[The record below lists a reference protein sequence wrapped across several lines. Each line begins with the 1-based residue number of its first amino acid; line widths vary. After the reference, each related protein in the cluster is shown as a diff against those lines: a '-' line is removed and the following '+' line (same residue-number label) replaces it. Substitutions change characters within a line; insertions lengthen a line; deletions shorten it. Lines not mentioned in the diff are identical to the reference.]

1 MATIEKLEK
10 SQVQIA
16 LEASREEFVAAL
28 KKSYN
33 KNKKRF
39 QVPGFRKGKVPYD
52 LVVKYYGE
60 GILYEDAIDE
70 IVNPAYIEAVK
81 ENDLK
86 VVSRPELDVKEIGE
100 NGLKYVLTVTV
111 KPEVKLGKY
120 EGVEVP
126 YSERE
131 VTDETV
137 DAEIERMRK
146 RNSTLE
152 NVEDRAAQDGDTV
165 VIDYEGFKDGVAFE
179 GGKGESYSLKLG
191 SKSFIPGF
199 EDQIIGHN
207 IGEEFTISVKF
218 PEEYHSEELKGADA
232 TFNIKIHNIKAEI
245 LPELDDEFVKDVSE
259 FDTLDELKADIK
271 KNQKEAAEK
280 DAKNM
285 FINETLRVIAE
296 NTEVEIP
303 DAMVDNE
310 VENMAQEQASR
321 MSQQGIQLDMYLQY
335 IGQNMDQF
343 KESLRP
349 MAEIRVKNNLV
360 IEAVAKELKLE
371 ATAEEYDAEVEA
383 MAKAYN
389 MDKADIAKALGEN
402 NPYIKENI
410 INRKTVEYLADKA
423 VKTEPKAE
431 EAKEEKTAKKTAA
444 KKTTTKKTAEKS
456 EDAPKKTTK
465 KAAEKSED
473 APKKTTKKSTKK
485 AADAEEA

>member
-1 MATIEKLEK
+1 MATIEKKEK
-10 SQVQIA
+10 SQVAIA
-16 LEASREEFVAAL
+16 LEASREEFAAAL

-39 QVPGFRKGKVPYD
+39 QVPGFRKGKVPYE

-70 IVNPAYIEAVK
+70 IVNPAYVEVVK

-86 VVSRPELDVKEIGE
+86 VVSRPELEVKEIGE

-111 KPEVKLGKY
+111 QPEVKLGKY

-131 VTDETV
+131 VKDEDV

-152 NVEDRAAQDGDTV
+152 NVEDRAAQNGDTV

-179 GGKGESYSLKLG
+179 GGKGDGYSLKLG
-191 SKSFIPGF
+191 SNSFIPGF
-199 EDQIIGHN
+199 EDQVVGHN
-207 IGEEFTISVKF
+207 IGEEFSITVKF
-218 PEEYHSEELKGADA
+218 PDEYHSEELKGADA

-271 KNQKEAAEK
+271 KNQQEAAAN
-280 DAKNM
+280 DAKNT
-285 FINETLRVIAE
+285 FINETLRVVAE

-303 DAMVDNE
+303 DAMVNNE
-310 VENMAQEQASR
+310 IENMAQEQAAK
-321 MSQQGIQLDMYLQY
+321 MSQQGFELNMYLQY
-335 IGQNMDQF
+335 IGQTMDQY

-360 IEAVAKELKLE
+360 IEAVANEIKME
-371 ATAEEYDAEVEA
+371 ATAEEYDAEVES

-389 MDKADIAKALGEN
+389 MDKADIAKALGED

-410 INRKTVEYLADKA
+410 VRRKTVEFLTDKA
-423 VKTEPKAE
+423 IKTEPKADA
-431 EAKEEKTAKKTAA
+431 EAEEKPAKKTAA
-444 KKTTTKKTAEKS
+444 KKTTTKKAS
-456 EDAPKKTTK
+456 TK
-465 KAAEKSED
+465 KAEDAEQ

-485 AADAEEA
+485 AAESEE

>member
-1 MATIEKLEK
+1 MATIEKKEN

-16 LEASREEFVAAL
+16 LEASREEFAAAL
-28 KKSYN
+28 QKSYN

-39 QVPGFRKGKVPYD
+39 QVPGFRKGKVPYQ

-70 IVNPAYIEAVK
+70 IVNPAYSQVVK
-81 ENDLK
+81 ENNLE
-86 VVSRPELDVKEIGE
+86 VVSRPELDVQEIGE
-100 NGLKYVLTVTV
+100 DGMKYTLTVTV

-126 YSERE
+126 YSKRE

-152 NVEDRAAQDGDTV
+152 NVEDRAAQNGDTV

-191 SKSFIPGF
+191 SGSFIPGF
-199 EDQIIGHN
+199 EDQVCGHK
-207 IGEEFTISVKF
+207 IGEEFSIEVKF
-218 PEEYHSEELKGADA
+218 PEEYHAEDLKGADA
-232 TFNIKIHNIKAEI
+232 TFNVKIHNIKAEI

-259 FDTLDELKADIK
+259 FDTLDELKADIR
-271 KNQKEAAEK
+271 KNQEEAAEK
-280 DAKNM
+280 EAKNI
-285 FINETLRVIAE
+285 FINETLKVVAD
-296 NTEVEIP
+296 NAEVEIP
-303 DAMVDNE
+303 DVMVNNE
-310 VENMAQEQASR
+310 LENLAQEQASR
-321 MSQQGIQLDMYLQY
+321 MSQQGLQLDMYLQY
-335 IGQNMDQF
+335 IGQDMEQF
-343 KESLRP
+343 KQSLRP

-360 IEAVAKELKLE
+360 IEAVSKALKME
-371 ATAEEYDAEVEA
+371 ATSEEYDNEVEQ

-389 MDKADIAKALGEN
+389 MDKADIAKALGED

-410 INRKTVEYLADKA
+410 ISRKTVEYLADKA

-431 EAKEEKTAKKTAA
+431 EDKAEKPAKKTAA
-444 KKTTTKKTAEKS
+444 KKTTTKKASEKKDSEKKDAEEKP
-456 EDAPKKTTK
+456 AKKTT
-465 KAAEKSED
+465 A
-473 APKKTTKKSTKK
+473 KKTTKKSEKK
-485 AADAEEA
+485 DDEASEQA

>member
-1 MATIEKLEK
+1 MATIEKKEK

-16 LEASREEFVAAL
+16 LEATREEFVAAL

-70 IVNPAYIEAVK
+70 IVNPAYAEAVK
-81 ENDLK
+81 EHDLK
-86 VVSRPELDVKEIGE
+86 VVARPELEVKEIGE

-137 DAEIERMRK
+137 NEEIERMRK
-146 RNSTLE
+146 RNATLE
-152 NVEDRAAQDGDTV
+152 NVEDRAAQNGDTV

-191 SKSFIPGF
+191 SNSFIPGF
-199 EDQIIGHN
+199 EDQVVGHN

-343 KESLRP
+343 KQSLRP

-371 ATAEEYDAEVEA
+371 ATAEEYDAEVES

-389 MDKADIAKALGEN
+389 MDKADIAKALGED
-402 NPYIKENI
+402 NPFIKENI

-431 EAKEEKTAKKTAA
+431 DEKPAKKTAA

-465 KAAEKSED
+465 KAAAEKSED
-473 APKKTTKKSTKK
+473 APKKTTKKTTKK
-485 AADAEEA
+485 AADSEEA